1 MLIFKRSK
9 GKKVNIIY
17 KILLS
22 EEKLL
27 IEMQKIVA
35 ERDALREGKKLE
47 ENKKASVEPKKEMK
61 ATPKKTVIPTVPGRI
76 STIIINYLHR
86 YPCRHDETGES
97 KNGNYEKK

>member
-1 MLIFKRSK
+1 MVILKRCK

-27 IEMQKIVA
+27 TEMQKIVA
-35 ERDALREGKKLE
+35 ERDALREGKLE
-47 ENKKASVEPKKEMK
+47 EYKKGSVESKKEMK

-76 STIIINYLHR
+76 SKIIINYLHR
-86 YPCRHDETGES
+86 YPCRHNEKDER